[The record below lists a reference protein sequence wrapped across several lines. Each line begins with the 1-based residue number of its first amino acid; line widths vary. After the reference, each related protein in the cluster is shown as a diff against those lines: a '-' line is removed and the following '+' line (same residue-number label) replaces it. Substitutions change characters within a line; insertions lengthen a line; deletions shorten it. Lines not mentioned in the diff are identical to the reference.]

1 MIVGHFAQSIS
12 FLFHPLLLP
21 SCAML
26 LLMNSN
32 PYLFNGINDWKL
44 VAIVFLYTAVFP
56 MITILLMVK
65 LNFVKS
71 IFMTERKDRIIPYMA
86 MGFYLFY
93 TYWVVHEK
101 FAVPDIVP
109 QVLLGITIACFAG
122 FFFNLFFKISIH
134 TVGAGF
140 FMSLIVVVSAVSSFN
155 MLTLLMIVFLVAG
168 LVGSA
173 RMYLKA
179 HLALEVY
186 MGYAVGMASLL
197 VALQF

>member
-1 MIVGHFAQSIS
+1 
-12 FLFHPLLLP
+12 
-21 SCAML
+21 ML

-56 MITILLMVK
+56 MITILMVK

-140 FMSLIVVVSAVSSFN
+140 FMSLIVVVSATGKCRFFKLPN
-155 MLTLLMIVFLVAG
+155 FATP
-168 LVGSA
+168 
-173 RMYLKA
+173 
-179 HLALEVY
+179 
-186 MGYAVGMASLL
+186 
-197 VALQF
+197 